1 MLNNSIK
8 EKDILNII
16 KLVGLAEKKNSKIY
30 ELSGGQQQRV
40 AIARALGCFIL
51 CLLIKITFY
60 KSTFEYL

>member
-30 ELSGGQQQRV
+30 ELSQRV

-60 KSTFEYL
+60 KNTFEYL